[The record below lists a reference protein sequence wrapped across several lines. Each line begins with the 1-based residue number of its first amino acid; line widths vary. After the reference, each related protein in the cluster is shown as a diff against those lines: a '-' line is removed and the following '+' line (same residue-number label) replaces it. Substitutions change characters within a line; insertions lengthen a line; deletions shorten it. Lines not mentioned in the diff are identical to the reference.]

1 MTMSIIVSLH
11 PMVHAMEVMVWMMHS
26 AIRADWMMI
35 VVPVATIPIQVWIDV
50 MIWSPPY
57 WPIVPIVRGMP
68 TYP

>member
-1 MTMSIIVSLH
+1 MMHV
-11 PMVHAMEVMVWMMHS
+11 VEVMVWTMHCS
-26 AIRADWMMI
+26 IGADRIMI